1 MVVVFIILS
10 GDRGE
15 KKKKGSSEARRLLRC
30 SVTKGKGEGRCRR
43 KQVQEQEQERK
54 QEQEQES
61 GVCCAT
67 VYLQYRPCLLS
78 SLTAVRAPPSLGP
91 STAGHRF
98 HLLRFQV
105 GKVKGRDTIP

>member
-1 MVVVFIILS
+1 MAVVFIICQET
-10 GDRGE
+10 GE
-15 KKKKGSSEARRLLRC
+15 KKAAARRGGCFRC
-30 SVTKGKGEGRCRR
+30 SATKGKGEGRCRN
-43 KQVQEQEQERK
+43 KQVQERDQE

-67 VYLQYRPCLLS
+67 VYIQYRPCLPS

-98 HLLRFQV
+98 HCL
-105 GKVKGRDTIP
+105 

>member
-1 MVVVFIILS
+1 MQAQAQAQAS
-10 GDRGE
+10 
-15 KKKKGSSEARRLLRC
+15 
-30 SVTKGKGEGRCRR
+30 
-43 KQVQEQEQERK
+43 KQVQEREQE

-67 VYLQYRPCLLS
+67 VYIQYRPCLPS

-98 HLLRFQV
+98 HCL
-105 GKVKGRDTIP
+105 

>member
-1 MVVVFIILS
+1 MVVVFTILS

-15 KKKKGSSEARRLLRC
+15 KSSGEARRLLRC
-30 SVTKGKGEGRCRR
+30 SATKGKGEGRCRR
-43 KQVQEQEQERK
+43 RRKQVQEQEREHE

-67 VYLQYRPCLLS
+67 VYVQYRPCLPS

-98 HLLRFQV
+98 HYYDS
-105 GKVKGRDTIP
+105 K